1 MFYHVLPNYQHQK
14 SLLLSFFG
22 GIPRPV
28 PVVPVVPAG
37 PGSSA
42 PNSSREASEAS
53 KNAIPSLKPR
63 PQLQWRASRPDSS
76 GGWEG
81 FRHVFGLNHHVPH
94 FWWLNSK
101 FPPKVK
107 NGSKFRSLR
116 PSGASISSR
125 QPSRNSSSS
134 LLGED
139 SPWTDGEI
147 WWMFLGVTIPEWS

>member
-28 PVVPVVPAG
+28 PVVPVG

-42 PNSSREASEAS
+42 PNSSREAEAS

-76 GGWEG
+76 GGCL
-81 FRHVFGLNHHVPH
+81 VSV
-94 FWWLNSK
+94 
-101 FPPKVK
+101 
-107 NGSKFRSLR
+107 
-116 PSGASISSR
+116 
-125 QPSRNSSSS
+125 
-134 LLGED
+134 
-139 SPWTDGEI
+139 
-147 WWMFLGVTIPEWS
+147 MFLG